1 MPHSQATAM
10 ANFVDANI
18 NSGAGSAIGEKLNPF
33 LEQEPSDDKR
43 NADALI
49 LGSLVSP
56 TQSPIPIPRSDNV
69 TMEPPGSDAKS
80 VNL

>member
-1 MPHSQATAM
+1 MPNSQTTPM
-10 ANFVDANI
+10 ANFVDAYI
-18 NSGAGSAIGEKLNPF
+18 NSGAGSVVNEKLNPF
-33 LEQEPSDDKR
+33 LEQEPNYDKR
-43 NADALI
+43 NADSLI